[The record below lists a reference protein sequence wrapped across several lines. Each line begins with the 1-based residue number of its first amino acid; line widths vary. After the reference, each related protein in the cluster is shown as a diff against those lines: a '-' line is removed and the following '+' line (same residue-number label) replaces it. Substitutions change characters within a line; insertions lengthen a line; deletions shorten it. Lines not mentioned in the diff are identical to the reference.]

1 MFTDIVKPTSPVKFI
16 SSSEQ
21 RREVFQ
27 RLGAALER
35 IPGFKPLRSDRAL
48 PSEGGPAGWF
58 EFQVGK
64 RHHRLQFVVLPAG
77 YPKRVHTVM
86 EELQAN
92 PLPGQTPDTYT
103 VLVASWFSPETV
115 TLCAERGYGTLDFSG
130 NYRLHFGHVFLERV
144 GAPPPASEQRQ
155 AASVFAPKSARIL
168 RALLAVPEHTWKVTE
183 LTSVTGVSAG
193 LVSRVR
199 QQLLER
205 QWVEE
210 VPGGIRLLAPEPL
223 LSAWA
228 EQGKDV
234 EARLYRGYT
243 LLHGQA
249 LGARLLRVMQRPNA
263 GEQVI
268 AAGVSA
274 AQWMAPFLRE
284 SREQFYVTEKGFD
297 LVRDELDLESQAT
310 GENIVLRVVEE
321 PEVFFDRVQPS
332 PLSWTTSPVQTYLD
346 LRREGERG
354 EEAAE
359 HLRQK
364 YLLPLIHGEIPAP
377 VSPLRERLEALQ
389 RRRA

>member
-1 MFTDIVKPTSPVKFI
+1 MFTVVVKPLAPVKST

-21 RREVFQ
+21 RREAFK
-27 RLGAALER
+27 RLGAVLER
-35 IPGFKPLRSDRAL
+35 IPGFKPFSADRAL
-48 PSEGGPAGWF
+48 PSDGGPAGWF

-64 RHHRLQFVVLPAG
+64 THHRLQFVVLPTG
-77 YPKRVHTVM
+77 YPKRVQTAI
-86 EELQAN
+86 EDLAAN

-115 TLCAERGYGTLDFSG
+115 ALCAERGYGTLDFSG
-130 NYRLHFGHVFLERV
+130 NYRLHFDHVFLERV

-183 LTSVTGVSAG
+183 LTAVTGVSAG

-199 QQLLER
+199 QHLLER

-210 VPGGIRLLAPEPL
+210 VPSGVRLLAPEPL

-228 EQGKDV
+228 EQGKGV
-234 EARLYRGYT
+234 EVRLWRGYT

-249 LGARLLRVMQRPNA
+249 LGARLLRIMQRPNA

-297 LVRDELDLESQAT
+297 LLRDELDLESQAT
-310 GENIVLRVVEE
+310 GENVVLRIVEE
-321 PEVFFDRVQPS
+321 TEVFFDRIQPS
-332 PLSWTTSPVQTYLD
+332 PLSWTASPAQTYLD

-364 YLLPLIHGEIPAP
+364 YLLPLIHGDIPAP
-377 VSPLRERLEALQ
+377 ISPLRQRLETLQ
-389 RRRA
+389 RQRA